1 MPWIVFAVPLVGII
15 DLIIAYTVATRIV
28 PRKVAK
34 SGEDV
39 LAEVRHQ
46 GELMNAQLSAA
57 LQAAVAAWQA
67 AQAQEQGK

>member
-67 AQAQEQGK
+67 AQAQDQGK

>member
-15 DLIIAYTVATRIV
+15 DLVIAYTVATRIV

-67 AQAQEQGK
+67 AQAQDQGK